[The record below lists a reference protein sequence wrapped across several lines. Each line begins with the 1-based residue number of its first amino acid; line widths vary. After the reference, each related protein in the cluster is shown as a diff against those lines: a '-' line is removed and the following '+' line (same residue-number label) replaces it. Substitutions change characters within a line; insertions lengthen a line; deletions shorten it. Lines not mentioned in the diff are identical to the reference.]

1 MGQNF
6 PRAQSV
12 NEGGLLQ
19 CNLTPT
25 NPVTRAIFILSG
37 MSKVTRDCIGF
48 ALLRFVISSEN
59 LRHSL
64 NQSDAKIEP
73 RQFSRFNSHFS
84 LALKG
89 IFLLINR
96 RN

>member
-37 MSKVTRDCIGF
+37 VSRDCIGF

-64 NQSDAKIEP
+64 NQSDAKLEP

>member
-6 PRAQSV
+6 PRAQSL

-37 MSKVTRDCIGF
+37 VSRDCIGF

-64 NQSDAKIEP
+64 NQSDAKLEP

>member
-1 MGQNF
+1 MDQNF

-37 MSKVTRDCIGF
+37 VSRDCIGF

-64 NQSDAKIEP
+64 NQSDAKLEP

-84 LALKG
+84 LAPKG
-89 IFLLINR
+89 IFLFINR

>member
-37 MSKVTRDCIGF
+37 VSRDCIGF

-64 NQSDAKIEP
+64 NQSDAKLEP
-73 RQFSRFNSHFS
+73 RQLVVLTLISH
-84 LALKG
+84 
-89 IFLLINR
+89 
-96 RN
+96 

>member
-6 PRAQSV
+6 LRTQSA

-37 MSKVTRDCIGF
+37 VSEVTRDCIDF

-64 NQSDAKIEP
+64 NQSDAKIER

>member
-19 CNLTPT
+19 CNLTAT

-37 MSKVTRDCIGF
+37 VSKVTRDCIGF

-64 NQSDAKIEP
+64 NQSDAKLEP
-73 RQFSRFNSHFS
+73 RQFSRLTLFNS
-84 LALKG
+84 
-89 IFLLINR
+89 I
-96 RN
+96 

>member
-6 PRAQSV
+6 LRTQSA

-37 MSKVTRDCIGF
+37 VSRDCIGF

-64 NQSDAKIEP
+64 NQSDAKLEP

-84 LALKG
+84 LAPKG
-89 IFLLINR
+89 IFLFINR

>member
-37 MSKVTRDCIGF
+37 VSRDCIGF

-64 NQSDAKIEP
+64 NQSDAKIER

-84 LALKG
+84 LAPKG
-89 IFLLINR
+89 IFLFINR

>member
-37 MSKVTRDCIGF
+37 VSKVSIGF

-64 NQSDAKIEP
+64 NQSDAKLEP
-73 RQFSRFNSHFS
+73 RQLVVLTLISH
-84 LALKG
+84 
-89 IFLLINR
+89 
-96 RN
+96 